1 MWFRNRR
8 QRVRLSKL
16 RGDVDPSELDAPRSL
31 SLPESALTEDDDDK
45 ETNKSAEALVMAAM
59 MAAPAATKFDPSS
72 LLMARASSPTNSDSP
87 TEIAPTS
94 PPSEDFPLMPDINL
108 NLKRTMSPDS
118 ITEVQPSAKVMRPSE
133 LPASAQM
140 DARAAH
146 DTFGICLVKAFEN
159 IHQPQAQV
167 APKANLFAPS
177 DPIFDGVANREQSP
191 GTAPCEPPVAAGAG
205 YYMPPTMSEPAP
217 TTQMELLRMQQVVR
231 MQQGLL
237 EMQSRV
243 FSSMMNT
250 GPMNAPMNA
259 PMMGQMNGSVNGLV
273 NGNPMMNAGVRAPI
287 VAYPVESQAQQ
298 YPTMQHPSDFPVY
311 ATPRA
316 PPAYNNTNALVD
328 LPTTTRYAPTA
339 QRYGVVGRPTA
350 PGAATMRKL
359 TASKTARTLPVPNS
373 STPGTAPTSPTSS
386 TFTAPVDSADNLFL
400 DDLLQAW
407 E

>member
-1 MWFRNRR
+1 MANRNPQPPLKPPPHPSSTSAQVQVWFRNRR

-72 LLMARASSPTNSDSP
+72 VPSTRAPSPTNSDSP

-140 DARAAH
+140 DAHAAH

-250 GPMNAPMNA
+250 GPMN
-259 PMMGQMNGSVNGLV
+259 GSVNC
-273 NGNPMMNAGVRAPI
+273 NPMMSAGVPSPMVLYSAEP
-287 VAYPVESQAQQ
+287 QAQP
-298 YPTMQHPSDFPVY
+298 YPTMQHPSSVAGLLGDFSAY
-311 ATPRA
+311 ANL
-316 PPAYNNTNALVD
+316 PPSAYNNNTNAYVD
-328 LPTTTRYAPTA
+328 LPT
-339 QRYGVVGRPTA
+339 A
-350 PGAATMRKL
+350 PGVATMLKPAAYEIAH
-359 TASKTARTLPVPNS
+359 TPVPNS
-373 STPGTAPTSPTSS
+373 STPGTAPTSPYTSP
-386 TFTAPVDSADNLFL
+386 FTVPVDCADNVLF
-400 DDLLQAW
+400 DDFFHGW